1 MASSIPFDQ
10 WIVRLMRHI
19 YIAPG
24 KWYGMSGRY
33 ILHPLEGRYAIRDLA
48 DDQLIRGWRKGATK
62 LIWRGTEDEAL
73 ALIAQFEKSTPKGE
87 MDKSQKIHYM
97 VRARKRQ
104 KVTSVAPF
112 LKCTECGNMVKDG
125 HTC

>member
-1 MASSIPFDQ
+1 MGS
-10 WIVRLMRHI
+10 
-19 YIAPG
+19 
-24 KWYGMSGRY
+24 KGRY

-62 LIWRGTEDEAL
+62 LIWRGTEKEAL
-73 ALIAQFEKSTPKGE
+73 ALIAQFEKNTPKPE

-104 KVTSVAPF
+104 KVTTSTSF
-112 LKCTECGNMVKDG
+112 HRCESCGNMVKDG